1 MNLALFPFRAAG
13 SLIKATDDTAPLV
26 QDVSISSHSGR
37 INIRFSQ
44 SIQEIRDFSPL
55 VLAVGMAFAE
65 TQLDK
70 NEEVTIDHSMI
81 IFLSLSLSRLWK
93 HSWMLSSVTSGA
105 TVRTLRQRKRNAGRS
120 FVNRRE

>member
-13 SLIKATDDTAPLV
+13 SLIKATGDTAPLV
-26 QDVSISSHSGR
+26 QDVSIPSHSGR
-37 INIRFSQ
+37 IKIRFSQ

-70 NEEVTIDHSMI
+70 NEEVTIDHP
-81 IFLSLSLSRLWK
+81 
-93 HSWMLSSVTSGA
+93 
-105 TVRTLRQRKRNAGRS
+105 Q
-120 FVNRRE
+120 